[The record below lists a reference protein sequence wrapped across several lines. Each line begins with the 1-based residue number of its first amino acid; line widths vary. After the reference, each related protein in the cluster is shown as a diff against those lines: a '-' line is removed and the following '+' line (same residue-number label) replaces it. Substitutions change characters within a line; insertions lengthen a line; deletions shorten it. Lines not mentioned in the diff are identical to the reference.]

1 MHDNYVDVIL
11 KSTKLPFF
19 NSNRKIKERLYVIV
33 YLQYIEYFKNLVHQ
47 QYFQKVKIDRKL

>member
-11 KSTKLPFF
+11 ESTKLPFF
-19 NSNRKIKERLYVIV
+19 NSNRKIKERLYVVV

-47 QYFQKVKIDRKL
+47 Q